1 MNNLPVMD
9 NHGIADW
16 DIQIDR
22 IVIEGVMLTS
32 YQQQQLRAS
41 LEAELGRMFEGR
53 GIPGNMRNFRG
64 KVTGAP
70 IVLGEKAA
78 PVQLGKQV
86 AASVYSSLSG
96 E

>member
-1 MNNLPVMD
+1 MD
-9 NHGIADW
+9 NRDIPDW

-22 IVIEGVMLTS
+22 IVIEGMVLTS
-32 YQQQQLRAS
+32 FQRQQLRMS
-41 LEAELGRMFEGR
+41 LEEELGRLFEGK
-53 GIPGNMRNFRG
+53 GIPGNMRNIRG

-70 IVLGEKAA
+70 IELGEKAA

>member
-1 MNNLPVMD
+1 MD
-9 NHGIADW
+9 NRDIPDW

-22 IVIEGVMLTS
+22 IVIEGMVLTS
-32 YQQQQLRAS
+32 FQRQQLRMS
-41 LEAELGRMFEGR
+41 LEEELGRLFEGK
-53 GIPGNMRNFRG
+53 GIPGNMRNIRG
-64 KVTGAP
+64 KVTGVP
-70 IVLGEKAA
+70 IELGEKAA